1 MENNEVLRDT
11 TPEETKEFTVPIK
24 FNKETRKLS
33 LEEASNLAQ
42 KGLKF
47 EAIENDYKAIKDL
60 AAKENKSVPEF
71 ISSLCLNQ
79 NEAKKQNLKELCGGN
94 EEMAEHI
101 LKLENL
107 REKDMGF
114 EELKAA
120 FPKITSIEDLPES
133 VTENARLKGTLLLD
147 EYLRYRLSEQKKAR
161 ETTLKQKEN
170 MLSST
175 GSLKGLEN
183 SLNPEAEEFLRGL
196 WG

>member
-1 MENNEVLRDT
+1 
-11 TPEETKEFTVPIK
+11 
-24 FNKETRKLS
+24 
-33 LEEASNLAQ
+33 
-42 KGLKF
+42 
-47 EAIENDYKAIKDL
+47 
-60 AAKENKSVPEF
+60 
-71 ISSLCLNQ
+71 
-79 NEAKKQNLKELCGGN
+79 
-94 EEMAEHI
+94 MADHI
-101 LKLENL
+101 LELENL

-161 ETTLKQKEN
+161 ETALKQKEN